1 RGVTKKPMLASIR
14 PKSGRAGHARPGR
27 LTQMSKMKKV
37 LATLVVVGVVGV
49 LAAFGTFSA
58 FSSTTSNPGNEF
70 KAGTVTLAD
79 NDTGTALYNNQAA
92 KPGTTVTSC
101 INVTYTGSLDADV
114 RLYVPDTIGALGP
127 YTNLTI

>member
-1 RGVTKKPMLASIR
+1 MPRLDR
-14 PKSGRAGHARPGR
+14 PKHPGRAGNRAAEER
-27 LTQMSKMKKV
+27 LTLMSNFKKV

-127 YTNLTI
+127 YTNLTITPG